1 MVAEHA
7 AKRGPFAS
15 ARTEADGLG
24 SSPDG
29 EPDGREDRELEV
41 RRVAKQAEQED
52 DDRDRRDRH
61 ADSTMNKSAVTFF

>member
-29 EPDGREDRELEV
+29 EPDGREDQELEA
-41 RRVAKQAEQED
+41 RRVAKQADQED